1 MSRTQ
6 DREVKRLVRDLGRLG
21 WVVTLT
27 KGGHYKAVS
36 PNKRIPIV
44 IIPKTPGEYR
54 ALKNLKSL
62 LRRYGVFV

>member
-1 MSRTQ
+1 VSRSQ

-36 PNKRIPIV
+36 PNKDVPIV
-44 IIPKTPGEYR
+44 FIPKTPSEYR
-54 ALKNLKSL
+54 SLKNLKSI
-62 LRRYGVFV
+62 LRRYGVYV